1 MIEDGRID
9 RRTALLLALSVPA
22 ATVATASAGGAAADP
37 LRALAG
43 HALDSLGSAG
53 AKALYDRNRTR
64 LAVLRE
70 GGSALA
76 QSSAADFRS
85 GRTLTIGGILVSEAE
100 AVAALDLLHREGRFS

>member
-1 MIEDGRID
+1 MIDDGRID

-22 ATVATASAGGAAADP
+22 ATVATASAGGAADP
-37 LRALAG
+37 LWALAG
-43 HALDSLGSAG
+43 HALNSLGSAG

-64 LAVLRE
+64 LGALRE

-76 QSSAADFRS
+76 QSSAADFRM

-100 AVAALDLLHREGRFS
+100 AAAALDLLHREGRFS